1 MGWACS
7 RQGEVERRGVYGV
20 LVGKTE
26 GKRPLGRSRRRLE
39 EEDDYDNNN
48 NNNNNNNMDLQAV

>member
-20 LVGKTE
+20 LLGKTE